1 MLGEYKPGEIEEKI
15 QRFWEEKRIYKFDL
29 QSEKPVFSIDTPPPT
44 FSGEIHMGHA
54 MSYSQAEFMARY
66 KRMRGYNVFY
76 PMGFDDNGPVSYTH
90 LTLPTTPYV

>member
-44 FSGEIHMGHA
+44 FSGEIQKDERIQCVLSHGI
-54 MSYSQAEFMARY
+54 
-66 KRMRGYNVFY
+66 
-76 PMGFDDNGPVSYTH
+76 
-90 LTLPTTPYV
+90 